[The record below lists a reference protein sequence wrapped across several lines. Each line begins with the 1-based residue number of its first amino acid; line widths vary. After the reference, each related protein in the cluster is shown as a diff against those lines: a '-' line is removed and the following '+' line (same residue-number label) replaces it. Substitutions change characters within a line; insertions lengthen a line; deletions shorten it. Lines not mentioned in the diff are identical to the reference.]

1 MWILWIVLSNIS
13 VTYLEWA
20 YRTAKYDGFFT
31 SLPYII
37 VPILFTQLG
46 LFYGFRQA
54 PSLFLCAAVFTT
66 INTLMR
72 IATVIYIGE
81 KMLLINWIGVG
92 VLFLGVLLLKVK

>member
-20 YRTAKYDGFFT
+20 YRTAKYPEFFT

-37 VPILFTQLG
+37 IPILCTQLG

-72 IATVIYIGE
+72 VATVIYLGE
-81 KMLLINWIGVG
+81 KMLLINWLGVA
-92 VLFLGVLLLKVK
+92 VLFAGVMMLKVK